1 MKARLNGTEIYY
13 DVQGEG
19 LVPEGGQMRERMPCF
34 VLHGGPG
41 LDHSYFKPWL
51 SPLTDIFQLIYVDSR
66 GTGRSAK
73 VPLHTCRLPQLADD
87 LEALRIHL
95 GLDSF
100 AVMGNSYGG
109 FHALTYAVRYSEAPA
124 MLILL
129 GTSASHRFWDRASR
143 MLEQKGSE
151 EQRRLGPRLF
161 EGKVTPDEFGPW
173 WKTMLPLY
181 FHEYDEA
188 LGTDIVDRI
197 RGNPK
202 VAAEMFA
209 RDLPDYDV
217 EDQLEAI
224 DAPTLVMVGRDD
236 WVTPVADSEIIARK
250 APNAELVVFERS
262 GHFVFVEEHDRFIE
276 EVRDFVRRHRS
287 DER

>member
-1 MKARLNGTEIYY
+1 MRARLNGTELYY
-13 DVQGEG
+13 DVEGPG
-19 LVPEGGQMRERMPCF
+19 LVPEGGEMRRRIPCF

-51 SPLTDIFQLIYVDSR
+51 SPLTDIFQLIYVDAR

-73 VPLHTCRLPQLADD
+73 VPLETCRLPQLADD

-95 GLDSF
+95 GLEKV

-109 FHALTYAVRYSEAPA
+109 FHALTYAVRYTEAPA

-129 GTSASHRFWDRASR
+129 GTAPSYRFWDRASR
-143 MLEQKGSE
+143 LLE
-151 EQRRLGPRLF
+151 EQGTDEQRLIGPRLF
-161 EGKVTPDEFGPW
+161 EGKVTPDEFNYW

-181 FHEYDEA
+181 FKRYDEE
-188 LGTDIVDRI
+188 LGANIADRI
-197 RGNPK
+197 RGNPR

-217 EDQLEAI
+217 EDRLESI
-224 DAPTLVMVGRDD
+224 DAPTMVMVGRVD
-236 WVTPVADSEIIARK
+236 WVTPVAESEIIAAK
-250 APNAELVVFERS
+250 VPNAELIIFEES
-262 GHFVFVEEHDRFIE
+262 GHFVFVEEHDLFLEKI
-276 EVRDFVRRHRS
+276 RDFVRRHPI
-287 DER
+287 D